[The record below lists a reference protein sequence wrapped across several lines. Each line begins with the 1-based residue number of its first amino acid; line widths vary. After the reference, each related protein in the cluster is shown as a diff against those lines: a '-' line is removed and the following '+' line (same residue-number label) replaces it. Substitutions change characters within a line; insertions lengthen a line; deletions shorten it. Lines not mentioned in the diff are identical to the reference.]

1 MKACVRSEAVQ
12 WGNAGQRQTGVVL
25 VIALLLLLVLS
36 IAATLAVRTV
46 GSSDI
51 YVNNARQEA
60 MALQAAE
67 GALRACET
75 GVIGGTVTVA
85 ANPGGGA
92 YNYVNLSTGW
102 DGSAVE
108 RAAVNLVTL
117 TFVATNDSSN
127 SRTFYQRPPECMA
140 QHMPLTAPNRT
151 VTLVTV
157 RGFGPE
163 VPAGIGRPAG
173 TEVWLQTQI
182 SW

>member
-1 MKACVRSEAVQ
+1 MNARSGSGVIGRAR
-12 WGNAGQRQTGVVL
+12 RQVGVVL

-36 IAATLAVRTV
+36 IAATLAVKTV
-46 GSSDI
+46 GSSEF
-51 YVNNARQEA
+51 YVNNSRQEA

-67 GALRACET
+67 GALRACES
-75 GVIGGTVTVA
+75 GVFGGSVTVA
-85 ANPGGGA
+85 ASPGGGA
-92 YNYVNLSTGW
+92 YNYTNLATGW
-102 DGSAVE
+102 DGDATQ
-108 RAAVNLVTL
+108 RAAVNMITL
-117 TFVATNDSSN
+117 TFVATNDSTS

-157 RGFGPE
+157 RAFGPE

-173 TEVWLQTQI
+173 TEVWLQSQI